1 MSCPQASVLLPWE
14 TSPPASISI
23 KDRGGFRGGTMD
35 VEVIPPGAV
44 TTTVAAFDPAL
55 NGQWPIYV
63 VLQHAKILQ
72 MAQPPF
78 SFTTTAEE
86 VATALA
92 KEIQGKNGMHLALKI
107 AEDALKQELP
117 TADIRPL
124 TVDLSSLASIR
135 KAAAEVNTYPEPLHV
150 LISNAAANF
159 APFKLT
165 VDNLENQMATNHIGP
180 FLLTKLLIPKL
191 LAARTT
197 NYTPRVVFVS
207 SGAHARVKGVNFD
220 TLAHP
225 DPGSY
230 TVVDAYSQSK
240 AANVL
245 TAIELSKRSKGH
257 INAYSLAPGTIYT
270 ALMGREDAPAE
281 LHKLGILD
289 ADGKPNS
296 EIAFKTIPQGAATTT
311 VAAFDP
317 ALNDT
322 PGAYLSDCVRVT
334 NLEIVAP
341 HSCDPALA
349 EKLWTITEEIIGE
362 KVVF

>member
-1 MSCPQASVLLPWE
+1 MS
-14 TSPPASISI
+14 
-23 KDRGGFRGGTMD
+23 
-35 VEVIPPGAV
+35 
-44 TTTVAAFDPAL
+44 
-55 NGQWPIYV
+55 
-63 VLQHAKILQ
+63 
-72 MAQPPF
+72 QPPF

-86 VATALA
+86 VATAFA
-92 KEIQGKNGMHLALKI
+92 KEIQGKNVLVTGTSVGGIGFETARVLAKHANLVIITGHNSERLKI
-107 AEDALKQELP
+107 AEDTLKKELP
-117 TADIRPL
+117 TATIRPL
-124 TVDLSSLASIR
+124 IVDLSSLASVR
-135 KAAAEVNTYPEPLHV
+135 KAAAELNTYSEPLHV

-197 NYTPRVVFVS
+197 HYTPRVIFVS

-220 TLAHP
+220 TFKAYP
-225 DPGSY
+225 SPEMY
-230 TVVDAYSQSK
+230 TIVDAYSQSK

-245 TAIELSKRSKGH
+245 TAIEVSKRSKGQ

-289 ADGKPNS
+289 ADGKPSN
-296 EIAFKTIPQGAATTT
+296 EVTFKTIPQGAATTT

-334 NLEIVAP
+334 NLETVAP
-341 HSCDPALA
+341 HSCDPDIA
-349 EKLWTITEEIIGE
+349 EKLWTTTEDIIGE